1 MTESRKKNFFLNV
14 VFGYI
19 AQIGIILLS
28 FIGRKIFLNYL
39 STEYLGINGLYSNIL
54 TILSLP
60 ELGVDSAVV
69 YFLYKPVAENN
80 QPLIKTYVK
89 YFEKIYF
96 LLAGGIF
103 LIGLCLLPFLRY
115 IIKSDLSLR
124 DLNIY
129 YILFLINTCMS
140 YLAAHKAALLS
151 AYQEQRMQKMAML
164 TSNMALQLL
173 HIVILVI
180 WHNYYLYVVATII
193 GTLINNLILNILCN
207 KYHAL
212 KKTEISGRIEKK
224 LIFKK
229 IQSTF
234 IYKIGTVLINSTDNV
249 LISVLVSTSA
259 VGLYSNYYT
268 VISAVSAF
276 IAIINTSLISSVGNL
291 GAKNESEKQY
301 KYFNLMIDFYH
312 YIAAVG
318 AIGFYMLL
326 NNFIAIWLGSE
337 YLFDQLVVFAI
348 AFSFYI
354 TTAINPVWMYR
365 EANGMFEKVKYL
377 MLVTAVLN
385 IVLSVIMGKVYG
397 VFGIL
402 FATSISRIITN
413 VWYEPKIL
421 FDSVFKKKVVLY
433 WKIQIK
439 NVLATIISFAIAF
452 AAVKNI
458 PDTTLL
464 FCVKGIIVVTV
475 TSIMFIIFNLDKVKK
490 VKEQGKCL
498 KGKLY

>member
-1 MTESRKKNFFLNV
+1 MTESRKKNVYLNV
-14 VFGYI
+14 IFGYV

-39 STEYLGINGLYSNIL
+39 SIEYLGINGLYSNIL

-80 QPLIKTYVK
+80 QELIKAYVK

-96 LLAGGIF
+96 LLAVGI
-103 LIGLCLLPFLRY
+103 LLLGLCLLPFLQY

-129 YILFLINTCMS
+129 YILFLANTCMS
-140 YLAAHKAALLS
+140 YLAAHKVALLS
-151 AYQEQRMQKMAML
+151 AYQEQRVQKMAML
-164 TSNMALQLL
+164 SSNIVLQLL
-173 HIVILVI
+173 YIVVLVI
-180 WHNYYLYVVATII
+180 CHNYYLYVITTIL
-193 GTLINNLILNILCN
+193 GTLTNNLILNILCN
-207 KYHAL
+207 KYHPL
-212 KKTEISGRIEKK
+212 KKSAKIYSIEKK
-224 LIFKK
+224 SILKK

-234 IYKIGTVLINSTDNV
+234 IYKIGVVLINSTDNV

-268 VISAVSAF
+268 VISGISAF

-301 KYFNLMIDFYH
+301 KYFNLIIDFYH
-312 YIAAVG
+312 YVAATG

-326 NNFIAIWLGSE
+326 NNFITIWLGSE
-337 YLFDQLVVFAI
+337 YLFDQSVVFTI

-354 TTAINPVWMYR
+354 TTTVNPVWMYR
-365 EANGMFEKVKYL
+365 EANGLFEKVKYL
-377 MLVTAVLN
+377 MIITAVLN
-385 IVLSVIMGKVYG
+385 IILSIIFGKMCG

-402 FATSISRIITN
+402 LATSISRIITS

-421 FDSVFKKKVVLY
+421 FNSVFKKNVAVY
-433 WKIQIK
+433 WKKQIK
-439 NVLATIISFAIAF
+439 NVLATIISFIAVF
-452 AAVKNI
+452 VLIGNMS
-458 PDTTLL
+458 DTVL
-464 FCVKGIIVVTV
+464 FFCIKGMIVVAV
-475 TSIMFIIFNLDKVKK
+475 TSIVFIILNLDKVKMLRRK
-490 VKEQGKCL
+490 DNV
-498 KGKLY
+498 